1 MVNFFFDKFFGNKTT
16 MHQPELWS
24 ILHSANLYIL
34 QMKQIKGILGTSV
47 ESRIF

>member
-1 MVNFFFDKFFGNKTT
+1 MSILGLKQFFNWVLFY
-16 MHQPELWS
+16 ELWS
-24 ILHSANLYIL
+24 ILHSANLYLL